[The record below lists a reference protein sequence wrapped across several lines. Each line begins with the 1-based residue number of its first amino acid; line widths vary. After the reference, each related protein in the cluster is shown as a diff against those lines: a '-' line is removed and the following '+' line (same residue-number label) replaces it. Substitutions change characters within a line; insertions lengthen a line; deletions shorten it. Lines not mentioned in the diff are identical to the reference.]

1 MGRDNQTRTP
11 GLEGPLMVSSPSSY
25 SVAGDI
31 AADDNWCGVGTH
43 NVKVS
48 STSRSMYNY
57 YLLST
62 FHELS

>member
-1 MGRDNQTRTP
+1 MGRDDQMRTP
-11 GLEGPLMVSSPSSY
+11 GSEGPLMVSSPSSY

-31 AADDNWCGVGTH
+31 ATDDSWCGVRTR

-48 STSRSMYNY
+48 STSHNMYNY

-62 FHELS
+62 FHDLS